1 MTHTKSQPS
10 LKGHARPRSR
20 RNSQAT
26 PPKTSARKQ
35 VTSVKLPLSR
45 QTVLT
50 GSNNQKNVHHQKNLS
65 LFSLEIT
72 YGTHDINGQI
82 RLLVSWFLFF
92 SGVGG
97 TNQPTNQKSQPPIKV
112 IQAQFLHLY
121 WWQLLRVLF
130 YQQLQSLC
138 VCTCYQISILK
149 KQTSE

>member
-50 GSNNQKNVHHQKNLS
+50 FSNNQRSPSKESFPIFTGNYLWNTWYKWPNSFVG
-65 LFSLEIT
+65 FV
-72 YGTHDINGQI
+72 
-82 RLLVSWFLFF
+82 VSFF
-92 SGVGG
+92 FRGWGEP
-97 TNQPTNQKSQPPIKV
+97 TNQPKISTTNQGNTSPVFIPFLMTASQGFILPTAAESV
-112 IQAQFLHLY
+112 CLY
-121 WWQLLRVLF
+121 ML
-130 YQQLQSLC
+130 SD
-138 VCTCYQISILK
+138 K
-149 KQTSE
+149 HA

>member
-20 RNSQAT
+20 RNSQVT
-26 PPKTSARKQ
+26 PPKTSAKKQ

-50 GSNNQKNVHHQKNLS
+50 FSNNQCSPSKESFPIFTGNYLWNTWYEWPNSFVG
-65 LFSLEIT
+65 FV
-72 YGTHDINGQI
+72 
-82 RLLVSWFLFF
+82 VSFF
-92 SGVGG
+92 WGG
-97 TNQPTNQKSQPPIKV
+97 GGNQPTNQKSQPPIKI
-112 IQAQFLHLY
+112 IQAKFSQLY

-149 KQTSE
+149 KKTSE